1 MKKHL
6 RKSLFVAI
14 LLLVAL
20 PGFGEV
26 RFHETGTTI
35 HQSATQ
41 TPQFEQIAGGI
52 EYLQLTRG
60 YKSEQPTTGP
70 WLINLLRVDPDLAR
84 LEFVRALDAGVG
96 LETTSSLAMRYA
108 AVAAINGGY
117 FRTTGVYRGE
127 SVGIYQLRG
136 KLISETH
143 NDRAAV
149 GLLGNGDRSNVV
161 LGHLGFS
168 GEIRTSKTR
177 HVVNGINR
185 PRSQDELIIFTP
197 EFHRTTLTIPDGIE
211 VSVQRDRATSIRD
224 SNGSTLIPA
233 DGYVISAAGTA
244 RDWVLANVQPG
255 TKLTL
260 SLNLI
265 PIDKTQEKEW
275 GRAHSIV
282 GGGPQLI
289 RAGRIGITNAQE
301 KILPAFVTDLHPR
314 TAFAKL
320 ASGKLLLITVDGRQP
335 ERSIGVSLKML
346 ADLLL
351 EFRALE
357 AINLDGGGST
367 TMVIHNKV
375 VNSPSDHTGERPVS
389 DAILVFTRMAHDL
402 NP

>member
-1 MKKHL
+1 MKNYI
-6 RKSLFVAI
+6 RKSIFVAI
-14 LLLVAL
+14 LVLVAL
-20 PGFGEV
+20 SGFPGV
-26 RFHETGTTI
+26 RFPETGATF
-35 HQSATQ
+35 HQSGNQ
-41 TPQFEQIAGGI
+41 NPQFEQIASGI
-52 EYLQLTRG
+52 EHLQFTRG
-60 YKSEQPTTGP
+60 HKSEQPTTGP
-70 WLINLLRVDPDLAR
+70 WLINLLRVDPDLAQ
-84 LEFVRALDAGVG
+84 LEFARALDAGVG
-96 LETTSSLAMRYA
+96 LETTSSMAMRYGA
-108 AVAAINGGY
+108 IAAINGGY

-143 NDRAAV
+143 NDRAAA
-149 GLLGNGDRSNVV
+149 GLVGNGDRNKVV

-168 GEIRTSKTR
+168 GEIRTSKSR
-177 HVVNGINR
+177 LRVNGINR
-185 PRSQDELIIFTP
+185 PRAQDELIIFTP
-197 EFHRTTLTIPDGIE
+197 EFHRSTLTIPDGIE

-224 SNGSTLIPA
+224 SKGSTLIPA

-244 RDWVLANVQPG
+244 RHWVLENVQRG

-260 SLNLI
+260 SLTLI

-275 GRAHSIV
+275 RRAHSIV

-289 RAGRIGITNAQE
+289 SGGRIGITNAQE

-320 ASGKLLLITVDGRQP
+320 ASGKLLLMTVDGRQP
-335 ERSIGVSLKML
+335 GRSIGMSLNML

-351 EFRALE
+351 EFGAVE

-375 VNSPSDHTGERPVS
+375 VNSPSDQNGERPVS
-389 DAILVFTRMAHDL
+389 DAILIFAKLAHDQ